1 MLLLNS
7 FISVIFVQLF
17 EDFCIPNLG
26 ATGLNADTFLD
37 QEYFYS
43 IEVAVHHHYTW
54 VWLTSKLNKAEFYN
68 LHDIMFFKILIVVQI
83 NLFNNYKSFSA

>member
-1 MLLLNS
+1 MNISSIGFLHLFVFTVKLGEKKLKFDMLLLNS

-43 IEVAVHHHYTW
+43 IEVAVHHHYT
-54 VWLTSKLNKAEFYN
+54 
-68 LHDIMFFKILIVVQI
+68 
-83 NLFNNYKSFSA
+83 